1 LEAGLDLEMP
11 GPPRERGDILRRELE
26 QGLTTEARLDA
37 LVDCMQRVTR
47 WHWRW
52 LGPQLYLVEHAPQLH
67 VRRLRGAD
75 GEALA
80 CRGGRR
86 TAERLADHFAKH
98 GAEFNAPTA
107 DAYLVLAQTLR
118 ATPPA
123 GDVLEIVRP
132 TDGVISKFDRQSG
145 AFIAFDAD
153 STIRTF
159 FKPNDGEAY
168 FRRQA
173 RRRPN

>member
-1 LEAGLDLEMP
+1 MGRAFRSFFFAGICIALGTWLLLNP
-11 GPPRERGDILRRELE
+11 RGSRSGPEP
-26 QGLTTEARLDA
+26 
-37 LVDCMQRVTR
+37 VTS
-47 WHWRW
+47 
-52 LGPQLYLVEHAPQLH
+52 APAAAPATPAPAAPPAS
-67 VRRLRGAD
+67 RSTIGF
-75 GEALA
+75 
-80 CRGGRR
+80 R

-98 GAEFNAPTA
+98 GAEFNAPSA

-118 ATPPA
+118 AAPPA
-123 GDVLEIVRP
+123 GNVLEIVRN
-132 TDGVISKFDRQSG
+132 TDGVIAKFDRQSG

-173 RRRPN
+173 RRRPD

>member
-1 LEAGLDLEMP
+1 MGRAFRSFLFAGVCIALGTWLLLNPRGSAP
-11 GPPRERGDILRRELE
+11 GPEP
-26 QGLTTEARLDA
+26 
-37 LVDCMQRVTR
+37 VT
-47 WHWRW
+47 
-52 LGPQLYLVEHAPQLH
+52 PASAATPASPSVAAPIAPSAI
-67 VRRLRGAD
+67 GF
-75 GEALA
+75 
-80 CRGGRR
+80 R

-98 GAEFNAPTA
+98 GAEFSAPSA
-107 DAYLVLAQTLR
+107 NAYLVLAQTLR

-123 GDVLEIVRP
+123 GNVLEIVRP
-132 TDGVISKFDRQSG
+132 TDGVIAKFDRQSG

>member
-1 LEAGLDLEMP
+1 MGRAFRSFFFAAVCIALGTWLLLNPRGSRP
-11 GPPRERGDILRRELE
+11 GPEPVTSSPTAAPASPSASPPPASPI
-26 QGLTTEARLDA
+26 ARSA
-37 LVDCMQRVTR
+37 I
-47 WHWRW
+47 
-52 LGPQLYLVEHAPQLH
+52 GF
-67 VRRLRGAD
+67 
-75 GEALA
+75 
-80 CRGGRR
+80 R

-98 GAEFNAPTA
+98 GAEFNAANA
-107 DAYLVLAQTLR
+107 DVYLVLAQTLR
-118 ATPPA
+118 ANPPV

-132 TDGVISKFDRQSG
+132 TDGVIAKFDRQTG

-173 RRRPN
+173 RRRPD

>member
-1 LEAGLDLEMP
+1 MGRAFRSFLFAGVCIALGTWLLLNPRGSRP
-11 GPPRERGDILRRELE
+11 GPEPVTSSSASAPVTPSASVPSAPPG
-26 QGLTTEARLDA
+26 ARSA
-37 LVDCMQRVTR
+37 I
-47 WHWRW
+47 
-52 LGPQLYLVEHAPQLH
+52 GF
-67 VRRLRGAD
+67 
-75 GEALA
+75 
-80 CRGGRR
+80 R

-98 GAEFNAPTA
+98 GAEFNAPNA

-132 TDGVISKFDRQSG
+132 TDGVISKFDRPSG